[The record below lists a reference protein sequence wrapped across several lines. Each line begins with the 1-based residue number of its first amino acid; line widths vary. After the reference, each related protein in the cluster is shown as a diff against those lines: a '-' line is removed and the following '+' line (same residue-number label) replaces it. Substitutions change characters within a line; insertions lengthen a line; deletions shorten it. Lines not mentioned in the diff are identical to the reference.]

1 MKLAWLAV
9 IFLGGCG
16 GKDSAPGGGSG
27 GSAAVSGPAAAAATT
42 ARDDLL
48 AAWTKAGLA
57 VTAFA
62 PTASPVGADCAA
74 GVVAKLDAL
83 VCVLPSPEQAK
94 RQAEAGLS
102 WVGDATGAAQAHG
115 ALVVVIADRKKADP
129 TGRTINQLF
138 KLAPP

>member
-1 MKLAWLAV
+1 MRLAWLAV
-9 IFLGGCG
+9 ILVGGCG
-16 GKDSAPGGGSG
+16 GKDSAPGSGSGGGSG
-27 GSAAVSGPAAAAATT
+27 AVSGPAAAVAT
-42 ARDDLL
+42 ARDELL
-48 AAWTKAGLA
+48 ATWSKAGLA

-83 VCVLPSPEQAK
+83 VCVLPSSEQAK
-94 RQAEAGLS
+94 HQAEAGLA
-102 WVGDATGAAQAHG
+102 WVGDATGAAQAYG
-115 ALVVVIADRKKADP
+115 ALVVVIADRRKADP